1 MNRAYI
7 LFGVPYS
14 IYLILLYANMI
25 NFTFSLKNNVNNQ
38 KENRNNTLKK
48 FTYSMMGIN
57 AITPLL
63 LFFILKISIYDD
75 YTSNRG
81 VLMLMMLF
89 FICLFIVNAIHS
101 RYAMLD
107 YGEKI
112 LEVYQSK
119 PIPLSYNFGRKTS
132 IVNAWISTFLCVFS
146 LFITVYFLSFK
157 NANESRDD

>member
-1 MNRAYI
+1 
-7 LFGVPYS
+7 
-14 IYLILLYANMI
+14 
-25 NFTFSLKNNVNNQ
+25 
-38 KENRNNTLKK
+38 
-48 FTYSMMGIN
+48 MGIN